1 MDLSKITLKCPAR
14 TPLVV
19 AEALKDILK
28 DKRVCDI
35 GCREGDILL
44 AFLDYAKSGIG
55 VESNENNAKIAQ
67 GKGLNVIYADIRN
80 IPMPEA
86 DIYYVWIQKPINQV
100 IFDLIPKGL
109 VVIGGDPQADEFYD
123 IPGSRKIL
131 VPYNEG
137 DGERQKGVFELT
149 LVQK

>member
-1 MDLSKITLKCPAR
+1 MDLSKITLKCPGR

-28 DKRVCDI
+28 GKVVCDI

-44 AFLDYAKSGIG
+44 AFLDYAKAGIG
-55 VESNENNAKIAQ
+55 VESNENSAKIAQ
-67 GKGLNVIYADIRN
+67 SKGLNVIIGDIRD
-80 IPMPEA
+80 IPLPEA
-86 DIYYVWIQKPINQV
+86 DIYYIWIQKPINQV

-109 VVIGGDPQADEFYD
+109 VIIGGDPQADEFYD
-123 IPGSRKIL
+123 IPGSWKIV

-137 DGERQKGVFELT
+137 DGERQNGVFELT
-149 LVQK
+149 LVKK